1 MFQIKRF
8 FPLLLT
14 LLVVASCGED
24 PAELLTF
31 TNENG
36 KPYVSLSGISRSASY
51 SFTTNGDWVVSSL
64 DPSLTVSPMSG
75 SAGKNTVTVTSSE
88 YNCTNSTLSSS
99 FTIDASNADYD
110 LSQNVTVALDPV
122 FRMKDTAFIAKAV
135 GDTLEVRFHCDDELS
150 EGVYIFYDGSFSS
163 MLEPESTSIQHC
175 KVTRADDGSDYESA
189 VSLVITPNHSSHV
202 RSGKFYF
209 ALDEKARLSSV
220 EMTATQLSSAVG
232 QSADTV
238 SASGKVS
245 VLQTHTEGRG
255 VPIVLMG
262 DGFIDTEVADG
273 TYRNAMEQA
282 REALFSLEPMKSLR
296 SYFDVYE
303 VTAVSLHNSFSDLT
317 STAFSAKFGA
327 GTLITGDDDK
337 AMQYAAKAVSNISD
351 ALIVIVLNDPRYA
364 GTCVL
369 YSGNK
374 KTDIPTGCS
383 VAYVPM
389 TDPLLNDGVSFAD
402 ILQHEAVGHG
412 FAKLADEYSER
423 GNITQEAIAEIQHF
437 QSYGFARNVALS
449 SDVTRSY
456 WADFAADPAYAA
468 EQLSCYEGAYTYL
481 KGAYRPTQNSM
492 MNENALYFNA
502 PSRAMIYKRCM
513 NIAYGAPWKYDYD
526 AFVAFD
532 APSHQQA
539 AAKSAPAWYS
549 SARSKN
555 PRPRLAPPIIRIK
568 E

>member
-1 MFQIKRF
+1 M
-8 FPLLLT
+8 LLT

-163 MLEPESTSIQHC
+163 MLESESTSIQHC

-456 WADFAADPAYAA
+456 WADFAADPVYAA

-513 NIAYGAPWKYDYD
+513 NIAYGSTWSYDYA

-532 APSHQQA
+532 VPSHLQA
-539 AAKSAPAWYS
+539 AAKSAPTRYS
-549 SARSKN
+549 STRSKN

>member
-1 MFQIKRF
+1 MFA
-8 FPLLLT
+8 T
-14 LLVVASCGED
+14 LLFASCGDD

-31 TNENG
+31 SNNAG
-36 KPYVSLSGISRSASY
+36 KPFVSLSGISPSAQY
-51 SFTTNGDWVVSSL
+51 SFTTNGDWVVSSH

-75 SAGKNTVTVTSSE
+75 NAGKNTLTVSSSE
-88 YNCTNSTLSSS
+88 YNCTNSTLTST
-99 FTIDASNADYD
+99 FTIDASNADYN
-110 LSQNVTVALDPV
+110 LSQNITVALEPV
-122 FRMKDTAFIAKAV
+122 FRMKDTTFVVRAE
-135 GDTLEVRFHCDDELS
+135 GDTLEVRFHCDKDLD

-337 AMQYAAKAVSNISD
+337 AMKYAAKAVSNISD

-513 NIAYGAPWKYDYD
+513 NIAYGSTWSYDYA

-539 AAKSAPAWYS
+539 AAKSAPTRYS
-549 SARSKN
+549 STRSKN